1 MQFNLPTTKAK
12 MYEILNDLF
21 NYYRIQR
28 PSYELEEQKG
38 LNLEKMQYISKTE
51 QQLRNMA
58 EIILASQDEREVL
71 ALKKEISAEKS
82 KLEQKLIVVQ
92 NNYLSAVENASALYS
107 ASIEKVKSQATVNE
121 LINSSVYLDKLSLLE
136 GQKNQKLI
144 ELASARDNE
153 IATINSSIAM
163 LNTKLSECED
173 YYSSVHEKQVL
184 AKIEE
189 LREKESEK
197 KDEVFKYNNSIEE
210 KIQRYEN
217 TIIRSNASLQLK
229 FLEIKVQEF
238 TKDQLVEMGY
248 YDDVI
253 RCVCGYYDTLSALSA
268 FQDMKAEIKLAI
280 YLEDYYSNIIYMYG
294 VRAGV
299 N

>member
-1 MQFNLPTTKAK
+1 M
-12 MYEILNDLF
+12 
-21 NYYRIQR
+21 
-28 PSYELEEQKG
+28 
-38 LNLEKMQYISKTE
+38 
-51 QQLRNMA
+51 
-58 EIILASQDEREVL
+58 
-71 ALKKEISAEKS
+71 
-82 KLEQKLIVVQ
+82 
-92 NNYLSAVENASALYS
+92 
-107 ASIEKVKSQATVNE
+107 
-121 LINSSVYLDKLSLLE
+121 YLDKLSLLE

-217 TIIRSNASLQLK
+217 TIIRFNASLQLK

-238 TKDQLVEMGY
+238 TK
-248 YDDVI
+248 
-253 RCVCGYYDTLSALSA
+253 CTLI
-268 FQDMKAEIKLAI
+268 D
-280 YLEDYYSNIIYMYG
+280 NHRYMLG
-294 VRAGV
+294 I
-299 N
+299 